1 MQLYVAMTGH
11 LGEHEVD
18 EGGVDSDLQPRLHY
32 GFQVGQF
39 CVEQLLLH
47 LEVTIK
53 QSKPTKQN
61 NEHTFLLTDQ
71 CCVTL

>member
-1 MQLYVAMTGH
+1 MQLYICISMTRH

-18 EGGVDSDLQPRLHY
+18 EGGVDSDLQPRLHD

-39 CVEQLLLH
+39 GVELLLLH

-61 NEHTFLLTDQ
+61 NT
-71 CCVTL
+71 